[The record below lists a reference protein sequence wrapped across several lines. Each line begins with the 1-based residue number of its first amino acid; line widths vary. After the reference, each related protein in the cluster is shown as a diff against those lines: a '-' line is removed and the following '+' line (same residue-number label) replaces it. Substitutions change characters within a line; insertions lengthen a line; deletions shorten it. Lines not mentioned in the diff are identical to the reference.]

1 MYDALFASSAMRKVF
16 SDRARVQGMLDFEA
30 ALARA
35 EARIGF
41 ISAADAEGIAKACDA
56 SLYDLREL
64 SEGAA
69 KAGNLAIPLIKEI
82 RVRCNESVHRGAT
95 SQDAIDT
102 GLMLQLREAL
112 QLIEADARRLADSL
126 AALASQ
132 QRNTAMA
139 GRTWMQQ
146 ALPVTLG
153 LKAAGWLDGLT
164 RHRQRLRGLRS
175 RLVLQLGGAVGTLAA
190 FEGNGLRVA
199 AEMAADLGLA
209 LPELPWHT
217 QRDRL
222 AEFATTFGM
231 LTGSLGKIAR
241 DLSLL
246 SQTEIGEMNEPAEA
260 GRGGSSTMPQKR
272 NPVACAVA
280 LSASVRVPP
289 LVSTMLSAMV
299 QEQERGLGGWHAE
312 WDTLPEIALLTSGA
326 LEQLARVFA
335 APDIDSSRLAGN
347 LELTH
352 GLILA
357 EAVVTRLTGSLGRKA
372 AQSIVEAA
380 SQRALDE
387 GLTLRALLTNH
398 LPQSDLDSLF
408 DASRYLGE
416 ASALIDRALAAH
428 QAAEEPA

>member
-1 MYDALFASSAMRKVF
+1 MHDALFASSAMREVF
-16 SDRARVQGMLDFEA
+16 SDSARVQGLLDFEA

-35 EARIGF
+35 EARVGF
-41 ISAADAEGIAKACDA
+41 IPAADAEAISKACDA
-56 SLYDLREL
+56 SLYDLQSL
-64 SEGAA
+64 SAA
-69 KAGNLAIPLIKEI
+69 AAGAGNLAIPLIKEL
-82 RVRCNESVHRGAT
+82 RARTNDSVHRGAT

-102 GLMLQLREAL
+102 GLMLQLRKAL
-112 QLIEADARRLADSL
+112 PLLEADAKRLADSL
-126 AALASQ
+126 AALAAS

-164 RHRQRLRGLRS
+164 RHRARLRGLRGN
-175 RLVLQLGGAVGTLAA
+175 LVLQLGGAVGTLAA
-190 FEGNGLRVA
+190 FEGQGLRVA
-199 AEMAADLGLA
+199 AELASELGLA
-209 LPELPWHT
+209 LPGLPWHT

-231 LTGSLGKIAR
+231 LVGSLGKIAR

-246 SQTEIGEMNEPAEA
+246 SQTEIGELNEPAEA

-280 LSASVRVPP
+280 LSAAVRVPP

-312 WDTLPEIALLTSGA
+312 WETLPQIALLTSGA
-326 LEQLARVFA
+326 LEQLAHAFA
-335 APDIDSSRLAGN
+335 APDISTRHIAANLA
-347 LELTH
+347 LTH

-357 EAVVTRLTGSLGRKA
+357 EAAVTKLTGSVGRKL

-380 SQRALDE
+380 SQKALDE
-387 GLTLRALLTNH
+387 GRPLRELLTDH
-398 LPQSDLDSLF
+398 LSAADLDSLF
-408 DASRYLGE
+408 EPARYLGE
-416 ASALIDRALAAH
+416 AGAFIDGALAAH
-428 QAAEEPA
+428 QAE